1 LLKKIFGQH
10 VFGQDL
16 GATPPKPKDSA
27 ADDPSRGSEPRAEA
41 PASAA
46 TATPVRRGRIDIKE
60 AIDAHV
66 RWRQR
71 LEDYIRGAGPLG
83 AGDAAD
89 DDRCELG
96 QWLHGEGQNRY
107 GHLELFED
115 LKSAHTQ
122 LHERVGNILGR
133 VRAGQRD
140 EALAELHAVEY
151 SRATARV
158 KNLLAKLYVEV
169 LCAQNPVPGHIDPH
183 PPALAQR

>member
-16 GATPPKPKDSA
+16 GATEPESKKTPSA
-27 ADDPSRGSEPRAEA
+27 AANGESEKPAA
-41 PASAA
+41 KASADA
-46 TATPVRRGRIDIKE
+46 APKQARRGRIDIKE

-71 LEDYIRGAGPLG
+71 LEDYISGSGSLG

-89 DDRCELG
+89 DDRCDLG

-107 GHLELFED
+107 GHLALFED
-115 LKSAHTQ
+115 LKTAHTQ
-122 LHERVGNILGR
+122 LHERVGTILGR
-133 VRAGQRD
+133 LRAGQRD
-140 EALAELHAVEY
+140 EALADLRSVEY

-169 LCAQNPVPGHIDPH
+169 LCAQNPVPGHVDPH
-183 PPALAQR
+183 PPALARS